1 MKRVS
6 GNVLNLYFE
15 IAVYPRRSWMAL
27 QEFGSEGNG
36 TSRSRVE
43 RVFKRL
49 RLCMEAEHS
58 CTTWGPERRHVNRAS
73 QLRGRISLLSPF
85 ALASR
90 MHRGCVGDA
99 VADEVWERLLYHEA
113 DAGVRRACNVYHS
126 GQFQPRRSTSRL

>member
-1 MKRVS
+1 
-6 GNVLNLYFE
+6 
-15 IAVYPRRSWMAL
+15 
-27 QEFGSEGNG
+27 
-36 TSRSRVE
+36 
-43 RVFKRL
+43 
-49 RLCMEAEHS
+49 MEAEHS

-85 ALASR
+85 ALALR

-99 VADEVWERLLYHEA
+99 VADEVWKRLLYHEA